1 MLQSMTVVD
10 TAWQQVAPMG
20 KIVYDSYIEE
30 IEFRSLYYAPFDVF
44 GIGWQLIAQ

>member
-1 MLQSMTVVD
+1 MTVVD

-30 IEFRSLYYAPFDVF
+30 IEFRCLYHPPLDCL
-44 GIGWQLIAQ
+44 GIGGQLITQ